1 MKDKIKGIDS
11 CFRRNDIER
20 AGMTKKYQKNKL
32 EEVRKVFGEKK
43 KEDKKRGSD
52 FGLGL
57 GGIFEGLGSLIESV
71 SKIAKEGKGTISKTG
86 EIKGLGDK
94 AKGIYGFT
102 VRTLADGESKVE
114 SFGNIKK
121 TPKGPVVEEEREP
134 IVDVFDEK
142 DHILVI
148 AELPGVEEEDIK
160 TEIKGDILNI
170 SVQEKE
176 RKYKKEVLLPS
187 KVEAEPT
194 SSIYKNGI
202 LELKLKKQAT

>member
-1 MKDKIKGIDS
+1 VFEG
-11 CFRRNDIER
+11 
-20 AGMTKKYQKNKL
+20 KNKDD
-32 EEVRKVFGEKK
+32 KEK
-43 KEDKKRGSD
+43 GTD
-52 FGLGL
+52 FGFGL

-71 SKIAKEGKGTISKTG
+71 SKIAKEGKGNISKSG

-94 AKGIYGFT
+94 VKGVYGFT

-121 TPKGPVVEEEREP
+121 TSKGPIVEEEREP

-148 AELPGVEEEDIK
+148 AELPGVNEEDIK

-170 SVQEKE
+170 STQKEE
-176 RKYKKEVLLPS
+176 RKYKKEILLPS
-187 KVEAEPT
+187 MVEAEPT

-202 LELKLKKQAT
+202 LELKLKKQA

>member
-1 MKDKIKGIDS
+1 M
-11 CFRRNDIER
+11 FE
-20 AGMTKKYQKNKL
+20 
-32 EEVRKVFGEKK
+32 EKK
-43 KEDKKRGSD
+43 KEEKKAGID
-52 FGLGL
+52 FGIGL
-57 GGIFEGLGSLIESV
+57 GGIFESLGNLIESV
-71 SKIAKEGKGTISKTG
+71 SKIAEEGKGISKTG

-94 AKGIYGFT
+94 AKGVYGFT
-102 VRTLADGESKVE
+102 IRTLAGGESKVE

-148 AELPGVEEEDIK
+148 AELPGVNEEDIR

-202 LELKLKKQAT
+202 LELKLKKQAP

>member
-1 MKDKIKGIDS
+1 M
-11 CFRRNDIER
+11 FE
-20 AGMTKKYQKNKL
+20 
-32 EEVRKVFGEKK
+32 EKK
-43 KEDKKRGSD
+43 KEEKKAGID

-57 GGIFEGLGSLIESV
+57 GGIFEGLGNLIESV
-71 SKIAKEGKGTISKTG
+71 SKIAEEGKGISKTG

-94 AKGIYGFT
+94 VKGVYGFT
-102 VRTLADGESKVE
+102 IRTLAGGESKVE

-121 TPKGPVVEEEREP
+121 TSKGPVVEEEREP

-176 RKYKKEVLLPS
+176 RKYKKEVLLPF
-187 KVEAEPT
+187 KVEVEPT

-202 LELKLKKQAT
+202 LELKLKKQAP

>member
-1 MKDKIKGIDS
+1 M
-11 CFRRNDIER
+11 FE
-20 AGMTKKYQKNKL
+20 
-32 EEVRKVFGEKK
+32 EKK
-43 KEDKKRGSD
+43 KEEKKGID

-57 GGIFEGLGSLIESV
+57 GGIFEGLSNLIESV
-71 SKIAKEGKGTISKTG
+71 SKIAEEGKGISKTG

-94 AKGIYGFT
+94 VKGVYGFT
-102 VRTLADGESKVE
+102 IRTLAGGESKVE

-160 TEIKGDILNI
+160 IEIKGDILNI
-170 SVQEKE
+170 SVQEEE

-202 LELKLKKQAT
+202 LELKLKK

>member
-1 MKDKIKGIDS
+1 VFED
-11 CFRRNDIER
+11 
-20 AGMTKKYQKNKL
+20 KNKD
-32 EEVRKVFGEKK
+32 
-43 KEDKKRGSD
+43 DKKGTD
-52 FGLGL
+52 FGFGL
-57 GGIFEGLGSLIESV
+57 GGIFEGLGNLIDSV
-71 SKIAKEGKGTISKTG
+71 SKITEEGKGTISKTG

-94 AKGIYGFT
+94 VKGVYGFT
-102 VRTLADGESKVE
+102 VRTLAGGESKVE

-121 TPKGPVVEEEREP
+121 TSKGPIVEEEREP

-148 AELPGVEEEDIK
+148 VELPGVNEEDIK

-187 KVEAEPT
+187 RVEAEPT

-202 LELKLKKQAT
+202 LELKLKKQA